1 MCQYDRAKSK
11 ILNLWEYYLTCVNMT
26 MPRVSSQIW
35 WKYYLTCVNMT
46 MPRVECQICGGW
58 RLLGMCQYDQA
69 KSKNHV
75 TWRKIQDLC
84 QYDQIK
90 NHHMEETSKD
100 HATWRKVLDLC
111 QYDQIKNHHIK
122 QKATW
127 LMSIWP
133 SQEQKLGNME
143 KNSWSVSMWPNQ
155 ESSYAEKLLG
165 SCQYDQTKS
174 KDWAS
179 IGKSTNQ
186 RSKGIRR
193 EPWISPSCST
203 PPSLPLLTYVCGGFF
218 LQQCM
223 CSSSRTRENEQS
235 NPFVRLV
242 TMYL

>member
-1 MCQYDRAKSK
+1 MCQHDHAKSK
-11 ILNLWEYYLTCVNMT
+11 L
-26 MPRVSSQIW
+26 
-35 WKYYLTCVNMT
+35 
-46 MPRVECQICGGW
+46 
-58 RLLGMCQYDQA
+58 
-69 KSKNHV
+69 SKNIWRMKT
-75 TWRKIQDLC
+75 TWHLSIWPSQEQGSQEQGPCHLEKSSRSVSIWPNQEPSYGEK
-84 QYDQIK
+84 
-90 NHHMEETSKD
+90 TS
-100 HATWRKVLDLC
+100 
-111 QYDQIKNHHIK
+111 
-122 QKATW
+122 W

-133 SQEQKLGNME
+133 SQEQNLGNME

-155 ESSYAEKLLG
+155 ESSYGEKLLG

-223 CSSSRTRENEQS
+223 CVATEQQ
-235 NPFVRLV
+235 
-242 TMYL
+242 MK

>member
-1 MCQYDRAKSK
+1 MQTVWIVLLLRVPLDMCQHNHAKNK
-11 ILNLWEYYLTCVNMT
+11 LLNFEKNLLTCVNVT

-90 NHHMEETSKD
+90 NHH
-100 HATWRKVLDLC
+100 
-111 QYDQIKNHHIK
+111 IK

-155 ESSYAEKLLG
+155 ESSYGEKLLG

-186 RSKGIRR
+186 RSKRIRR
-193 EPWISPSCST
+193 EPWISPSC
-203 PPSLPLLTYVCGGFF
+203 
-218 LQQCM
+218 
-223 CSSSRTRENEQS
+223 
-235 NPFVRLV
+235 
-242 TMYL
+242 